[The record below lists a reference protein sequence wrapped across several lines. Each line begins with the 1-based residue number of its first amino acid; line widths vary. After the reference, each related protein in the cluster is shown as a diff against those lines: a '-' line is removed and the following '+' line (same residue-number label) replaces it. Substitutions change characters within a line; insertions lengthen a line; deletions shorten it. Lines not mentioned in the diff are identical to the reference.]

1 MHPYDEIML
10 GITVNTTFRQFLSV
24 VRGFALSSFPLRILF
39 SLAYFVILRLSFLF
53 AVVFFWASLFSMITD
68 FCEDTD
74 SCSYSA
80 SGGGGEG

>member
-1 MHPYDEIML
+1 MHPSNV
-10 GITVNTTFRQFLSV
+10 TVLVVNSDAITFRQFFV
-24 VRGFALSSFPLRILF
+24 VVGSFALSSLF
-39 SLAYFVILRLSFLF
+39 SLAYFVILRLSSLF

-68 FCEDTD
+68 FYEDTD